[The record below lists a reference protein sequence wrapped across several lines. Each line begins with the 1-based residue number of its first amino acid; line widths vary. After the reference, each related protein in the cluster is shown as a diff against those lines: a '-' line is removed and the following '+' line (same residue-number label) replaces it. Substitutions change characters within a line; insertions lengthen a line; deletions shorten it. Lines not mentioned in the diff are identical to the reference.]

1 MGSQVPFEQTVG
13 ELNDI
18 NNENT
23 TGTEESQIKS
33 GYDAKRR
40 RQIEDYMDDRT
51 LASQLKDTYDDLSW

>member
-40 RQIEDYMDDRT
+40 RQ
-51 LASQLKDTYDDLSW
+51 